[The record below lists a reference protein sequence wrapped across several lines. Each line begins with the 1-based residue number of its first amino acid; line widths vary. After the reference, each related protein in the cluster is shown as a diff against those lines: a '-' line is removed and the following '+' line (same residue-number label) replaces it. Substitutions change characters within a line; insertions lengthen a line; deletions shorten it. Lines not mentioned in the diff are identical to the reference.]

1 MVGSPSSSIS
11 GYDDYFV
18 PLRMISTEKK
28 KTVVLGMS
36 GGVDSSVCAALLVE
50 QGYDVIG
57 ITIKTFN
64 YDDVGGTIEGDKS
77 CCSLDGINDARI
89 IAAKLGFPHYV
100 MDFSEVFGRQVIDN
114 FVDEYLQGRT
124 PNPCVICNRK
134 IKWEEL
140 LRKGKQLGADYV
152 AMGHYAKLR
161 KDDSTGR
168 YVISRGADA
177 KKDQSYMLWNVTQ
190 ESLDQ
195 TLFPLAPYTKEEV
208 RALAVKYGLRT
219 AAKGESFEICFIT
232 DNNYERFL
240 KHKVPQLQQQVAGGE
255 VRLNGEKIGEHSGY
269 PFYTVGQR
277 KGLGIA
283 HPDPLYVTSIDH
295 KSNTITVGY
304 EKDLLHTT
312 LYASKL
318 NLIKYADLHDGK
330 RLTVKIRYKDA
341 DEPAVVTQLNG
352 SGNGEGEVKI
362 VFDAPKR
369 AITPGQS
376 VVFYEGDDL
385 VGGAVIDRTE

>member
-1 MVGSPSSSIS
+1 
-11 GYDDYFV
+11 
-18 PLRMISTEKK
+18 
-28 KTVVLGMS
+28 MS

-50 QGYDVIG
+50 QGYQVIG

-77 CCSLDGINDARI
+77 CCSLDGINDARL

-100 MDFSEVFGRQVIDN
+100 LDFSEVFRKEVIDN
-114 FVDEYLQGRT
+114 FIGEYLHGRT

-140 LRKGKQLGADYV
+140 IRKGKQLGADYV

-161 KDDSTGR
+161 YDNAAER
-168 YVISRGADA
+168 YIISRGADLR
-177 KKDQSYMLWNVTQ
+177 KDQSYMLWNVTQ
-190 ESLDQ
+190 ESLDH
-195 TLFPLAPYTKEEV
+195 TLFPLAELTKEEV

-240 KHKVPQLQQQVAGGE
+240 KHTNPDLEQKVAGGSILHQGNK
-255 VRLNGEKIGEHSGY
+255 VGEHTGY

-283 HPDPLYVTSIDH
+283 HPDPLYVTAIDYH
-295 KSNTITVGY
+295 NNSITVGY
-304 EKDLLHTT
+304 ENELLKTRLT
-312 LYASKL
+312 ASSL
-318 NLIKYADLHDGK
+318 NLIKYHNLFDGK
-330 RLTVKIRYKDA
+330 QLTVKIRYKDS
-341 DEPAVVTQLNG
+341 DEQALVQQLDG
-352 SGNGEGEVKI
+352 DGKGNGKVSIE
-362 VFDAPKR
+362 FAHPKR

-385 VGGAVIDRTE
+385 VGGAIIDAALP

>member
-1 MVGSPSSSIS
+1 MNS
-11 GYDDYFV
+11 
-18 PLRMISTEKK
+18 EKK
-28 KTVVLGMS
+28 NKTVVLGMS

-57 ITIKTFN
+57 VTIKTFN

-77 CCSLDGINDARI
+77 CCSLDGINDARL
-89 IAAKLGFPHYV
+89 IASKLGFPHYV
-100 MDFSEVFGRQVIDN
+100 MDFSDVFGKEVIDN
-114 FVDEYLQGRT
+114 FIDEYMHGRT

-140 LRKGKQLGADYV
+140 LRKGKQLGAEYV
-152 AMGHYAKLR
+152 AMGHYAQLR
-161 KDDSTGR
+161 KDDQTGR
-168 YVISRGADA
+168 YVISRGKDE

-190 ESLDQ
+190 ESLDH
-195 TLFPLAPYTKEEV
+195 TLFPLAGYTKEEV

-240 KHKVPQLQQQVAGGE
+240 KHKLPQLEKTVSGGE
-255 VRLNGEKIGEHSGY
+255 ILLNGEKMGEHTGF

-283 HPDPLYVTSIDH
+283 HPEPLYVTSIDY
-295 KSNTITVGY
+295 KNNTINVGY
-304 EKDLLHTT
+304 ENELLHRRLT
-312 LYASKL
+312 ASKL
-318 NLIKYADLHDGK
+318 NLIKYDHLRYGK
-330 RLTVKIRYKDA
+330 SLTVKIRYKDT
-341 DEPAVVTQLNG
+341 DETALVTQLDG
-352 SGNGEGEVKI
+352 SGDGEGRVRIE
-362 VFDAPKR
+362 FEQPKR

-385 VGGAVIDRTE
+385 VGGAVIDEIV

>member
-1 MVGSPSSSIS
+1 MNSV
-11 GYDDYFV
+11 
-18 PLRMISTEKK
+18 KK
-28 KTVVLGMS
+28 NKTVVLGMS

-57 ITIKTFN
+57 VTIKTFN

-77 CCSLDGINDARI
+77 CCSLDGINDARL

-100 MDFSEVFGRQVIDN
+100 MDFSEVFGKEVIDN
-114 FVDEYLQGRT
+114 FIDEYMHGRT

-140 LRKGKQLGADYV
+140 LRKGMQLGADYV

-161 KDDSTGR
+161 VDEVTGR
-168 YVISRGADA
+168 YTISRGKDE

-190 ESLDQ
+190 DSLDR
-195 TLFPLAPYTKEEV
+195 TLFPLAEFTKEEV

-240 KHKVPQLQQQVAGGE
+240 KHKLPALEKEVAGGPIK
-255 VRLNGEKIGEHSGY
+255 LNGETIGEHSGF
-269 PFYTVGQR
+269 PFYTVGKR

-283 HPDPLYVTSIDH
+283 HPDPLYVTSIDY
-295 KSNTITVGY
+295 KNNTINVGY
-304 EKDLLHTT
+304 EKELLHRQ
-312 LYASKL
+312 LFASQL
-318 NLIKYADLHDGK
+318 NLIKYADLFDGK
-330 RLTVKIRYKDA
+330 RLTVKIRYKDT
-341 DEPAVVTQLNG
+341 DEAAVVTQLDG
-352 SGNGEGEVKI
+352 SGNGNGRI
-362 VFDAPKR
+362 RIDFDEPKR

-376 VVFYEGDDL
+376 VVFYEGNDL
-385 VGGAVIDRTE
+385 VGGAVIDRIGTA

>member
-1 MVGSPSSSIS
+1 MNNQN
-11 GYDDYFV
+11 
-18 PLRMISTEKK
+18 KN

-50 QGYDVIG
+50 QGYNVIG

-100 MDFSEVFGRQVIDN
+100 MDFSEVFGKQVIDN
-114 FVDEYLQGRT
+114 FIDEYMHGRT

-140 LRKGKQLGADYV
+140 LRKGMQLGADYV

-161 KDDSTGR
+161 IDESTNR
-168 YVISRGADA
+168 YVIARGKDE

-190 ESLDQ
+190 DSLSR
-195 TLFPLAPYTKEEV
+195 TLFPLADYTKEEV
-208 RALAVKYGLRT
+208 RELARKYNLRT
-219 AAKGESFEICFIT
+219 AEKGESFEICFIT

-240 KHKVPQLQQQVAGGE
+240 KHKLPQLEKDVAGGKI
-255 VRLNGEKIGEHSGY
+255 VLSNEKIGEHNGF

-283 HPDPLYVTSIDH
+283 HPDPLYVTSIDF
-295 KSNTITVGY
+295 KENKITVGY
-304 EKDLLHTT
+304 EKELLQTQ
-312 LYASKL
+312 LFASQL
-318 NLIKYADLHDGK
+318 NLIKYDNLFNGK
-330 RLTVKIRYKDA
+330 KLTVKIRYKDT
-341 DEPAVVTQLNG
+341 DEPAVVTQLDG
-352 SGNGEGEVKI
+352 SGNGEGRITIDFEY
-362 VFDAPKR
+362 PKR

-385 VGGAVIDRTE
+385 VGGAIIDSAK

>member
-1 MVGSPSSSIS
+1 MSIETTNQ
-11 GYDDYFV
+11 
-18 PLRMISTEKK
+18 PAISQAG

-50 QGYDVIG
+50 QGYNVIG

-100 MDFSEVFGRQVIDN
+100 MDFSEVFGRNVIDN
-114 FVDEYLQGRT
+114 FIDEYMHGRT

-140 LRKGKQLGADYV
+140 IRKGRQIGADYV

-161 KDDSTGR
+161 FDETLNR
-168 YVISRGADA
+168 YVISRGKDLR
-177 KKDQSYMLWNVTQ
+177 KDQSYMLWNVTQ
-190 ESLDQ
+190 ESLSR
-195 TLFPLAPYTKEEV
+195 TIFPLADLTKDEV
-208 RALAVKYGLRT
+208 REIGHKHQLKT

-232 DNNYERFL
+232 DNSYERFL
-240 KHKVPQLQQQVAGGE
+240 KHKMPNLEKELAGGRIE
-255 VRLNGEKIGEHSGY
+255 LNGEAIGEHQGF
-269 PFYTVGQR
+269 PFYTIGKR

-283 HPDPLYVTSIDH
+283 HPDPLYVTAIDY
-295 KSNTITVGY
+295 KENKIKIGY
-304 EKDLLHTT
+304 EKDLYHRGLF
-312 LYASKL
+312 ASKL
-318 NLIKYADLHDGK
+318 NLIKYDNLIDGK
-330 RLTVKIRYKDA
+330 KLTTKIRYKDA
-341 DEPAVVTQLNG
+341 DEIAIVTQIDG
-352 SGNGEGEVKI
+352 SGNGEGRVK
-362 VFDAPKR
+362 VEFEKPKR

-376 VVFYEGDDL
+376 VVFYEGEDL
-385 VGGAVIDRTE
+385 IGGAIIDEFFN

>member
-1 MVGSPSSSIS
+1 MV
-11 GYDDYFV
+11 
-18 PLRMISTEKK
+18 MNNQNKN

-50 QGYDVIG
+50 QGYNVIG

-100 MDFSEVFGRQVIDN
+100 MDFSEVFGKEVIDN
-114 FVDEYLQGRT
+114 FIDEYMHGRT

-140 LRKGKQLGADYV
+140 LRKGMQLGADYV

-161 KDDSTGR
+161 IDETTNR
-168 YVISRGADA
+168 YVIERGKDE

-190 ESLDQ
+190 ESLSR
-195 TLFPLAPYTKEEV
+195 TLFPLANYTKEEV
-208 RALAVKYGLRT
+208 RELAVKYNLRT

-240 KHKVPQLQQQVAGGE
+240 KHKLPTLENDLSSGE
-255 VRLNGEKIGEHSGY
+255 VVLNNEKIGEHNGF

-283 HPDPLYVTSIDH
+283 HPDPLYVTSIDY
-295 KSNTITVGY
+295 KENKINVGY
-304 EKDLLHTT
+304 EKELFHTQ
-312 LYASKL
+312 LFASKL
-318 NLIKYADLHDGK
+318 NLIKYDNLFDGK
-330 RLTVKIRYKDA
+330 NLTVKIRYKDT
-341 DEPAVVTQLNG
+341 DENALVTQIDG
-352 SGNGEGEVKI
+352 TGNGDGRIKI
-362 VFDAPKR
+362 DFESPKR

-385 VGGAVIDRTE
+385 VGGAIIDAVTNHE

>member
-1 MVGSPSSSIS
+1 MSSS
-11 GYDDYFV
+11 
-18 PLRMISTEKK
+18 KK
-28 KTVVLGMS
+28 NKTVVLGMS

-57 ITIKTFN
+57 VTIKTFN

-77 CCSLDGINDARI
+77 CCSLDGINDARL

-100 MDFSEVFGRQVIDN
+100 MDFSEVFGKEVIDN
-114 FVDEYLQGRT
+114 FIDEYMHGRT

-140 LRKGKQLGADYV
+140 LRKGMQLGADYV

-161 KDDSTGR
+161 VDDTTGR
-168 YVISRGADA
+168 YVISRGKDE

-190 ESLDQ
+190 ESLDH
-195 TLFPLAPYTKEEV
+195 TLFPLADLTKEEV
-208 RALAVKYGLRT
+208 RALAVRYGLRT

-240 KHKVPQLQQQVAGGE
+240 KHKLPELEKNVAGGE
-255 VRLNGEKIGEHSGY
+255 IKLNGEVLGEHSGF

-283 HPDPLYVTSIDH
+283 HPEPLYVTSIDY
-295 KSNTITVGY
+295 KNNSINVGY
-304 EKDLLHTT
+304 ENELLHRRLT
-312 LYASKL
+312 ASKL
-318 NLIKYADLHDGK
+318 NLIKYSDLFGGK
-330 RLTVKIRYKDA
+330 RLTVKIRYKDT
-341 DEPAVVTQLNG
+341 DESAVVTQLDG
-352 SGNGEGEVKI
+352 TGNGEGRI
-362 VFDAPKR
+362 TIDFDQPKR

-385 VGGAVIDRTE
+385 VGGAVIDSAL

>member
-1 MVGSPSSSIS
+1 MNNQNKN
-11 GYDDYFV
+11 
-18 PLRMISTEKK
+18 R
-28 KTVVLGMS
+28 TVVLGMS

-50 QGYDVIG
+50 QGYNVIG

-100 MDFSEVFGRQVIDN
+100 MDFSEVFGKEVIDN
-114 FVDEYLQGRT
+114 FIDEYMHGRT

-140 LRKGKQLGADYV
+140 LRKGMQLGADYV

-161 KDDSTGR
+161 IDETTKR
-168 YVISRGADA
+168 YVIERGKDT

-190 ESLDQ
+190 ESLSR
-195 TLFPLAPYTKEEV
+195 TLFPLANYTKEEV
-208 RALAVKYGLRT
+208 RLLAVKYDLRT

-240 KHKVPQLQQQVAGGE
+240 KHKLPTLENDLMGGE
-255 VRLNGEKIGEHSGY
+255 VVLNSKKIAEHNGF

-283 HPDPLYVTSIDH
+283 HPDPLYVTSIDY
-295 KSNTITVGY
+295 KENKINVGY
-304 EKDLLHTT
+304 EKELFYNQLF
-312 LYASKL
+312 ASKL
-318 NLIKYADLHDGK
+318 NLIKYDNLFDGK
-330 RLTVKIRYKDA
+330 KLTVKIRYKDT
-341 DEPAVVTQLNG
+341 DEPAIVTQLEGN
-352 SGNGEGEVKI
+352 GNGEGRIKI
-362 VFDAPKR
+362 DFESPKR

-385 VGGAVIDRTE
+385 VGGAIIDAVTNHE

>member
-1 MVGSPSSSIS
+1 MSSS
-11 GYDDYFV
+11 
-18 PLRMISTEKK
+18 KK
-28 KTVVLGMS
+28 NKTVVLGMS

-57 ITIKTFN
+57 VTIKTFN

-77 CCSLDGINDARI
+77 CCSLDGINDARL

-100 MDFSEVFGRQVIDN
+100 MDFSEVFGKEVIDN
-114 FVDEYLQGRT
+114 FIDEYMHGRT

-140 LRKGKQLGADYV
+140 LRKGMQLGADYV

-161 KDDSTGR
+161 VDDTTGR
-168 YVISRGADA
+168 YVISRGKDE

-190 ESLDQ
+190 ESLDH
-195 TLFPLAPYTKEEV
+195 TLFPLADLTKEEV
-208 RALAVKYGLRT
+208 RALAVRYGLRT

-240 KHKVPQLQQQVAGGE
+240 KHKLPELEKNVAGGE
-255 VRLNGEKIGEHSGY
+255 IKLNGEVLGEHSGF

-283 HPDPLYVTSIDH
+283 HPEPLYVTSIDY
-295 KSNTITVGY
+295 KNNSINVGY
-304 EKDLLHTT
+304 ENELLHRRLT
-312 LYASKL
+312 ASKL
-318 NLIKYADLHDGK
+318 NLIKYSDLFGGK
-330 RLTVKIRYKDA
+330 RLTVKIRYKDT
-341 DEPAVVTQLNG
+341 DESAVVTQLDG
-352 SGNGEGEVKI
+352 TRERRRT
-362 VFDAPKR
+362 DH
-369 AITPGQS
+369 
-376 VVFYEGDDL
+376 
-385 VGGAVIDRTE
+385 DRL

>member
-1 MVGSPSSSIS
+1 MNNQNKN
-11 GYDDYFV
+11 
-18 PLRMISTEKK
+18 R
-28 KTVVLGMS
+28 TVVLGMS

-50 QGYDVIG
+50 QGYNVIG

-100 MDFSEVFGRQVIDN
+100 MDFSEVFGKEVIDN
-114 FVDEYLQGRT
+114 FIDEYMHGRT

-140 LRKGKQLGADYV
+140 LRKGMQLGADYV

-161 KDDSTGR
+161 IDETTKR
-168 YVISRGADA
+168 YVIERGKDT

-190 ESLDQ
+190 ESLSR
-195 TLFPLAPYTKEEV
+195 TLFPLANYTKEEV
-208 RALAVKYGLRT
+208 RLLAVKYDLRT

-240 KHKVPQLQQQVAGGE
+240 KHKLPTLENDLMGGE
-255 VRLNGEKIGEHSGY
+255 VVLNSKKIAEHNGF

-283 HPDPLYVTSIDH
+283 HPDPLYVTSIDY
-295 KSNTITVGY
+295 KENKINVGY
-304 EKDLLHTT
+304 EKELFYNQLF
-312 LYASKL
+312 ASKL
-318 NLIKYADLHDGK
+318 NLIKYDNLFDGK
-330 RLTVKIRYKDA
+330 KLTVKIRYKDTA
-341 DEPAVVTQLNG
+341 EPAIVTQLEGN
-352 SGNGEGEVKI
+352 GNGEGRIKI
-362 VFDAPKR
+362 DFESPKR

-385 VGGAVIDRTE
+385 VGGAIIDAVTNHE

>member
-1 MVGSPSSSIS
+1 MN
-11 GYDDYFV
+11 D
-18 PLRMISTEKK
+18 KN

-50 QGYDVIG
+50 QGYTVIG

-77 CCSLDGINDARI
+77 CCSLDGINDARM
-89 IAAKLGFPHYV
+89 IAAKFGFPHYV
-100 MDFSEVFGRQVIDN
+100 MDFSEVFGRNVIDN
-114 FVDEYLQGRT
+114 FIDEYMHGRT

-140 LRKGKQLGADYV
+140 LRKGMQLGAGYV

-161 KDDSTGR
+161 FDEASQRYIISKGKDLR
-168 YVISRGADA
+168 
-177 KKDQSYMLWNVTQ
+177 KDQSYMLWNITQ
-190 ESLDQ
+190 ESLSR
-195 TLFPLAPYTKEEV
+195 TIFPLADLTKEEV
-208 RALAVKYGLRT
+208 REIGHKHGLKN

-240 KHKVPQLQQQVAGGE
+240 KHKLPTLEKEVAGGKIVMGGE
-255 VRLNGEKIGEHSGY
+255 VIGEHQGF
-269 PFYTVGQR
+269 PFYTIGKR

-283 HPDPLYVTSIDH
+283 HPDPLYVTSIDY
-295 KSNTITVGY
+295 KENKVIVGH
-304 EKDLLHTT
+304 EKE
-312 LYASKL
+312 LYHSGLVASKL
-318 NLIKYADLHDGK
+318 NLIKYDTLSEGK
-330 RLTVKIRYKDA
+330 ELTVKIRYKDT
-341 DEPAVVTQLNG
+341 DETGFVTQIDG
-352 SGNGEGEVKI
+352 SGNGEGRVKI
-362 VFDAPKR
+362 EFEKPKR

-385 VGGAVIDRTE
+385 VGGAIIDEFFR

>member
-1 MVGSPSSSIS
+1 MTSS
-11 GYDDYFV
+11 
-18 PLRMISTEKK
+18 KK
-28 KTVVLGMS
+28 NRTVVLGMS

-57 ITIKTFN
+57 VTIKTFN
-64 YDDVGGTIEGDKS
+64 YNDVGGTIEGDKS
-77 CCSLDGINDARI
+77 CCSLDGINDARL

-100 MDFSEVFGRQVIDN
+100 MDFSEVFGKEVIDN
-114 FVDEYLQGRT
+114 FIEEYMHGRT

-161 KDDSTGR
+161 VDDSTGR
-168 YVISRGADA
+168 YVISRGKDE

-190 ESLDQ
+190 ESLEH
-195 TLFPLAPYTKEEV
+195 TLFPLADLTKEEV
-208 RALAVKYGLRT
+208 RALAVRYGLRT

-240 KHKVPQLQQQVAGGE
+240 KHKLPTLEKKVAGGE
-255 VRLNGEKIGEHSGY
+255 IKLNGEVLGEHSGF
-269 PFYTVGQR
+269 PFYTVGPR
-277 KGLGIA
+277 KGLGVA
-283 HPDPLYVTSIDH
+283 PPEPLYVTSIDY
-295 KSNTITVGY
+295 KNNTINVGY
-304 EKDLLHTT
+304 ENELLHRRLT
-312 LYASKL
+312 ASKL
-318 NLIKYADLHDGK
+318 NLIKYPDLFGGK
-330 RLTVKIRYKDA
+330 RLTVKIRYKDT
-341 DEPAVVTQLNG
+341 DESAVVTQLDG
-352 SGNGEGEVKI
+352 TGNGEGRI
-362 VFDAPKR
+362 SIDFDQPKR

-385 VGGAVIDRTE
+385 VGGAVIDSAA